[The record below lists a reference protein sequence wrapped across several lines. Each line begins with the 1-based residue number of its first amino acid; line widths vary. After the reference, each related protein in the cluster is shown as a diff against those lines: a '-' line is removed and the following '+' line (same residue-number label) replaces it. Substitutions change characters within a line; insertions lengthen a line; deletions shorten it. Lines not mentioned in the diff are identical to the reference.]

1 MGLSDG
7 TSPRKARHDDSDLET
22 FELESLD
29 HGVRLVES
37 SGLPLW
43 SFIKQ
48 SCQNYAEMNAKK
60 AQREILTVNS
70 QQQIVAGVET
80 PSVERSRLAQGRP
93 ERSQRGRRR
102 RGERGRRSAVG
113 ISGIQAL
120 EPYWGKRCSKGGRAS
135 SGGST

>member
-7 TSPRKARHDDSDLET
+7 TSPRKAKHDDSDLET

-48 SCQNYAEMNAKK
+48 MNAKK
-60 AQREILTVNS
+60 AQRDTYGEQPATDCGRCGDAVRRAVS
-70 QQQIVAGVET
+70 VSARET
-80 PSVERSRLAQGRP
+80 
-93 ERSQRGRRR
+93 
-102 RGERGRRSAVG
+102 
-113 ISGIQAL
+113 
-120 EPYWGKRCSKGGRAS
+120 
-135 SGGST
+135 